1 MEDEDFIPLS
11 ALQHF
16 VFCPRQCALIH
27 LEQAWADNRLTAEG
41 NLLHER
47 VTGGETSLRAGIR
60 AFRSLPLRCGRLGLV
75 GYADVVE
82 FEAGSD
88 TPFPVEYKRGRAKP
102 HDADRVQLCAQ
113 ALCIEEM
120 TGLPVPEGALFYG
133 EPRRREATAFTPAL
147 RARTEQA
154 AAELRA
160 LLASGR
166 TPAAEPG
173 PKCRNCSLAEICRP
187 TLSAAP
193 SAARWVERLREE
205 A

>member
-1 MEDEDFIPLS
+1 MDDDDLIPLS

-47 VTGGETSLRAGIR
+47 VTTGETSVRAGTR
-60 AFRSLPLRCGRLGLV
+60 AFRNVALRCAGLGLS

-113 ALCIEEM
+113 ALCLEEM
-120 TGLPVPEGALFYG
+120 LGLAVPEGALFYG
-133 EPRRREATAFTPAL
+133 EPRRREAVAFTPAL
-147 RARTEQA
+147 RERTERVVA
-154 AAELRA
+154 DLRA
-160 LLASGR
+160 MLASGR
-166 TPAAEPG
+166 TPAPEPG
-173 PKCRNCSLAEICRP
+173 PKCRNCSLVGICRP
-187 TLSAAP
+187 DLAALP
-193 SAARWVERLREE
+193 SASRWVERLREE